1 MNRIETLASLTKGS
15 KKICDIG
22 CDHGY
27 VVIEALNNYGVQ
39 KAIASDI
46 NEGPLN
52 QAKIN
57 AKGLKDRIEFVLSDG
72 FDKIDEDFD
81 SAIIAGMGGILIKD
95 IINKS
100 LNKLKGK
107 KIILQANSD
116 RPLLRKFLNENNF
129 KITNEIALLEQNKY
143 YEIIV
148 AEEGREEL
156 DEFDIEFGPLLRRN
170 KTDIYI
176 KHYENE
182 FNNLEKI
189 IKSITDKEK
198 LEEKLKYYRLL
209 IRLLC
214 KGTVLTYNILG
225 TKNYY
230 RTYFLDDKKRPLI
243 LVSPGGGYHH
253 CSPREAGNIA
263 KYYNDFGYHVVVVNY
278 IMTNEAYPMPA
289 TYLAYV
295 NNLMRKD
302 ERVSYIIGLGFSA
315 GGHNILE
322 MNVHSED
329 YKTQKCDLLMLGYP
343 VITNDERYS
352 HKGSFEN
359 LLQDKINDKKLY
371 QKMSLENEI
380 KPKSIPDLFLWGTIT
395 DESVHVMNSILL
407 LEACKKA
414 DINTEYHLFPM
425 GGHGLGTSDNL
436 SAEGNDLKNNPYINK
451 WLYLSNEWIKNKLN
465 NMK

>member
-15 KKICDIG
+15 KIICDVG

-27 VVIEALNNYGVQ
+27 VVIEALKNYGIE
-39 KAIASDI
+39 KAIAADI
-46 NEGPLN
+46 NESPLN
-52 QAKIN
+52 QAKLN
-57 AKGLKDRIEFVLSDG
+57 AKGLYDKIEFILSDG
-72 FDKIDEDFD
+72 FKNINSFFD
-81 SAIIAGMGGILIKD
+81 TAIIAGMGGILIKD
-95 IINKS
+95 IILS
-100 LNKLKGK
+100 SINKLKDK
-107 KIILQANSD
+107 KLILQANSD
-116 RPLLRKFLNENNF
+116 RPFLRNFLNENNF
-129 KITNEIALLEQNKY
+129 KIVNEIALFDQNKY

-148 AEEGREEL
+148 CEKGNEFL
-156 DEFDIEFGPLLRRN
+156 DEFDIEFGPILRRN

-182 FNNLEKI
+182 LNNLEKI
-189 IKSITDKEK
+189 IKNISDKDK
-198 LEEKLKYYRLL
+198 LEEKLKYYRML

-214 KGTVLTYNILG
+214 KGTVLTYNILN

-230 RTYFLDDKKRPLI
+230 RTYFLDDLPRPTI

-263 KYYNDFGYHVVVVNY
+263 KYYNEFGYHVVVVNY
-278 IMTNEAYPMPA
+278 KMTDEPYPMPA

-295 NNLMRKD
+295 NNLLRKD
-302 ERVSYIIGLGFSA
+302 KRVSHVIGLGFSA

-329 YKTQKCDLLMLGYP
+329 YNTTKCDLLMLGYP

-352 HKGSFEN
+352 HKGSFEY
-359 LLQDKINDKKLY
+359 LLKDKINDLKLY
-371 QKMSLENEI
+371 NKMSLEKEI
-380 KPKSIPDLFLWGTIT
+380 KPNSIPPLFLWGTFT
-395 DESVHVMNSILL
+395 DESVDVMNSILL

-414 DINTEYHLFPM
+414 NINTEYHLFPM
-425 GGHGLGTSDNL
+425 GGHCLGTSDRY
-436 SAEGNDLKNNPYINK
+436 SAEGNDGKNISYINK

-465 NMK
+465 